1 MYLIGLPMKTFP
13 CLRSNDRELACERF
27 VEGYEWE
34 MGYSFFRISKAY
46 FRLE

>member
-1 MYLIGLPMKTFP
+1 MYLIGLPTKTFL

-27 VEGYEWE
+27 VEDHEWE

>member
-1 MYLIGLPMKTFP
+1 MFLIGPVMKTFL

-27 VEGYEWE
+27 VEDHEWE
-34 MGYSFFRISKAY
+34 MGYSFFGISKAY